1 MMKHLL
7 MTAAAAAFSFGL
19 AAMDLPVQNSDFV
32 ETNGKLTGWNKSA
45 LTRNGDTIAVEP
57 LPGEKD
63 EFAIVMTSTA
73 GKNWPMVWQRLVKV
87 SDLPAIPAGKTMVI
101 ELEYKQKTEN
111 VTGFAFGTLA
121 FFDAQGKRLM
131 YKDGPNLKGTND
143 WQKRKTVFQVKQIPQ
158 GAATLGI
165 AFYLGK
171 STGRTWFADPDLEVE
186 IK

>member
-7 MTAAAAAFSFGL
+7 MTAAAVAFSFGL

-32 ETNGKLTGWNKSA
+32 ETNGKLTGWNKSVQ
-45 LTRNGDTIAVEP
+45 TKIGDSVAVEP
-57 LPGEKD
+57 VPGEKD
-63 EFAIVMTSTA
+63 EFAIVLASTT
-73 GKNWPMVWQRLVKV
+73 GKSWPCVWQRLVKV

-111 VTGFAFGTLA
+111 VTGVAFGTLA
-121 FFDAQGKRLM
+121 FFDAKGKRLM
-131 YKDGPNLKGTND
+131 YKDGVNMKGTQD

-171 STGRTWFADPDLEVE
+171 STGKTWFADPDLEVE

>member
-1 MMKHLL
+1 MKHLFV
-7 MTAAAAAFSFGL
+7 MAAAAAFSFGL

-32 ETNGKLTGWNKSA
+32 ETNGKLTGWTKA
-45 LTRNGDTIAVEP
+45 VQTKAGDSVAVEP
-57 LPGEKD
+57 IPGEKD
-63 EFAIVMTSTA
+63 EFAIVLSSTG
-73 GKNWPMVWQRLVKV
+73 GKTWPSVWQRLVKV

-111 VTGFAFGTLA
+111 VTGVAFGTLA

-131 YKDGPNLKGTND
+131 YKDGVNMKGTQG
-143 WQKRKTVFQVKQIPQ
+143 WQERKTVFRVKQIPQ

-171 STGRTWFADPDLEVE
+171 STGKAWFADPDLDVE

>member
-32 ETNGKLTGWNKSA
+32 ETNGKLTGWTKSVQ
-45 LTRNGDTIAVEP
+45 TKIGDRIAVEP
-57 LPGEKD
+57 IPGEKD
-63 EFAIVMTSTA
+63 DFAIVLSSNS
-73 GKNWPMVWQRLVKV
+73 GKSWPQVWQRLVKV

-111 VTGFAFGTLA
+111 VTGYAFGTLA
-121 FFDAQGKRLM
+121 FFDAKGKRLM
-131 YKDGPNLKGTND
+131 YKDGIPLKGTND
-143 WQKRKTVFQVKQIPQ
+143 WQERKTVFRVKQIPQ